1 MASLPDPGHDPL
13 ALGRTDRLRCPH
25 CKFAGRR
32 RSSREITPTHRD
44 IYYQCTNL
52 FCGHTWKASETYD
65 YGIVPSAIPDPRVT
79 LPLRAVS
86 RQDAMEIT
94 RPATRP
100 SPNCS
105 TAPARPS
112 CPADRPSFLTAATV
126 SASPPPGLVS
136 GDGKALPE
144 RTASMRLSAQSQPAS
159 FECSCGNEHR
169 AADGLLPMGWTA
181 RHGACWCPDCTRSGA
196 PARQLLHGGTRQRR
210 RAA

>member
-126 SASPPPGLVS
+126 SVSPPPGLVS

-144 RTASMRLSAQSQPAS
+144 RTASMRLSAASQPAS

>member
-1 MASLPDPGHDPL
+1 MASLPDPGHDPQ
-13 ALGRTDRLRCPH
+13 AFGRADRLRCPH

-105 TAPARPS
+105 TAPARPN

-126 SASPPPGLVS
+126 SAPAAGPRFRRRESLARK
-136 GDGKALPE
+136 D
-144 RTASMRLSAQSQPAS
+144 RLHAS
-159 FECSCGNEHR
+159 FCP
-169 AADGLLPMGWTA
+169 LPT
-181 RHGACWCPDCTRSGA
+181 
-196 PARQLLHGGTRQRR
+196 RQLRMQLRQRTPR
-210 RAA
+210 RRRPPAHGLDRPPRRLLVP